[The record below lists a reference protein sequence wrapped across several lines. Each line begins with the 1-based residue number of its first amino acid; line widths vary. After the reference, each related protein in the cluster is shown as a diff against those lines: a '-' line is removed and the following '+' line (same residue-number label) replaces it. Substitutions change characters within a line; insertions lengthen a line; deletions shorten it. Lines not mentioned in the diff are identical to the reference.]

1 MQITYIQKHI
11 YAYTSIHYTN
21 KAFVFF
27 FFEYPHIR
35 LKSETSPVRGSCML
49 LPTSTLSRNETYI
62 LILAGI

>member
-21 KAFVFF
+21 KAFFF

-35 LKSETSPVRGSCML
+35 LKSETSPVRGLCML
-49 LPTSTLSRNETYI
+49 LPTSALSRNETYI
-62 LILAGI
+62 PILAGI